1 MIIRGLIIS
10 LLIHAGLFFIF
21 RAIHIRSEIKEAFF
35 VEVGLIKEEKSPE
48 LPSSAEQPFITLPEA
63 RTPAEEIK
71 IPVEKEKIEIT
82 PKEGI
87 EKLQPVF
94 EDTAEK
100 LPFVITGE
108 IITRKIIKKVIPKYP
123 EGVQREARVKVE
135 IYVAP
140 SGEIVKM
147 KLLKRG
153 GAPFDD
159 ITLNALREWKFEELP
174 PNLPQKIQKG
184 TITFIY
190 KLK

>member
-1 MIIRGLIIS
+1 MIGRCLILSII
-10 LLIHAGLFFIF
+10 LHGILIYLFRFITIKF
-21 RAIHIRSEIKEAFF
+21 EIKEPLF
-35 VEVGLIKEEKSPE
+35 VEVGLVSEKKVSK
-48 LPSSAEQPFITLPEA
+48 PFTSEHPLVTLPEV
-63 RTPAEEIK
+63 RIPSEEIK
-71 IPVEKEKIEIT
+71 IPVEKERIELT
-82 PKEGI
+82 PKEGF

-94 EDTAEK
+94 EDTTKK
-100 LPFVITGE
+100 LPFIISGE
-108 IITRKIIKKVIPKYP
+108 IITRKIIKKVLPKYP
-123 EGVQREARVKVE
+123 ENEQREAKVKVE